1 MTFLAAGHIIQTTH
15 SAPNFEPVSTSL
27 NRQKC
32 DNQDCQIRPVLL
44 PIGKTWELDELNQ
57 LEVSHRVND
66 DATFVQVQKKN
77 EKQKLNCLR
86 KKSLITSH
94 SSIVC
99 SKFWTNEFVTLIYA
113 ISFLHCAF
121 YELGS
126 LCFFVRCKKLQDF
139 LNQVLFYFL

>member
-1 MTFLAAGHIIQTTH
+1 MTFLAAGHTIQTTH

-66 DATFVQVQKKN
+66 DATFVQVQKK
-77 EKQKLNCLR
+77 KQKTKTQLFAKKKFDNFALINCVF
-86 KKSLITSH
+86 K
-94 SSIVC
+94 
-99 SKFWTNEFVTLIYA
+99 
-113 ISFLHCAF
+113 
-121 YELGS
+121 
-126 LCFFVRCKKLQDF
+126 
-139 LNQVLFYFL
+139 VLDE